1 MRSTA
6 SRNWKVQG
14 VTFQEVYI
22 SMEDAFQAL
31 KDGLGFNDSHD
42 TFLCVREGKLM
53 RGEDVSHHGSP
64 MYEYTEVSN
73 NPKWAELYQAFERLE
88 EYMKYADSPQWERHL
103 ESEQEESQSGP
114 SLTM

>member
-42 TFLCVREGKLM
+42 TFLCVREGKLISRNTPFM
-53 RGEDVSHHGSP
+53 EALFIETHGSLQTP
-64 MYEYTEVSN
+64 PEIAALSTKNHLLPINKNGVS
-73 NPKWAELYQAFERLE
+73 
-88 EYMKYADSPQWERHL
+88 
-103 ESEQEESQSGP
+103 P
-114 SLTM
+114 S